1 MAIKERSLY
10 QCSHA
15 IVQGSKSVGP
25 RFNAVHS
32 RWNCMI
38 ECTAGRKF
46 PDGTNYYHLAN
57 GKRLEFTV
65 CQECPDFD
73 SMGPPVPDGERG
85 WTNMQVPGPALGL
98 IKSLD
103 LGPRV
108 FNCLRRDG
116 IETIAQLE
124 DRAKGDYSMTS
135 ALIMIRNLGQKGLM
149 EIEAKLIKF
158 HKENASKAS

>member
-15 IVQGSKSVGP
+15 IVEGSKGK
-25 RFNAVHS
+25 RQD
-32 RWNCMI
+32 CMI
-38 ECTAGRKF
+38 ICSAGRKF
-46 PDGTNYYHLAN
+46 PDGTNYYHLAK

-73 SMGPPVPDGERG
+73 LMGPPVPDGERG
-85 WTNMQVPGPALGL
+85 WANMPVPGPAPVGL
-98 IKSLD
+98 IKNLD

-149 EIEAKLIKF
+149 EIEAKLNKF
-158 HKENASKAS
+158 HKENASNAS

>member
-15 IVQGSKSVGP
+15 IVQGSKGT
-25 RFNAVHS
+25 S
-32 RWNCMI
+32 RDCMI
-38 ECTAGRKF
+38 ECSAKHKF
-46 PDGTNYYHLAN
+46 PDGTNYFHLSN

-73 SMGPPVPDGERG
+73 LMGPPVPDGERG
-85 WTNMQVPGPALGL
+85 WTNTKLLAPKPTLVGL
-98 IKSLD
+98 IETLN
-103 LGPRV
+103 LNRRIQ
-108 FNCLRRDG
+108 NCLLRDN
-116 IETIAQLE
+116 IKTIAQLE